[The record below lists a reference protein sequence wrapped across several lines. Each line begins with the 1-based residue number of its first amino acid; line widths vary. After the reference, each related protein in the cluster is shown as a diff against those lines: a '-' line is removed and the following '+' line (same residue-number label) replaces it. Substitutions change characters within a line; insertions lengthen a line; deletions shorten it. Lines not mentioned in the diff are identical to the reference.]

1 MRQEARRTGR
11 RRRIAAAGMAAAVAI
26 AVAACGGSSSGGGNG
41 KLTVGIP
48 PVISGADV
56 YVAQQQGYFA
66 AHHLKVAVK
75 SLNGGAAIVPALESG
90 AVQVGE
96 TNVVSVIQG
105 AAHGISEP
113 CFAGANTDPKGGAY
127 LSLVAGPKSGA
138 HSAAD
143 LKGKTV
149 AVNAVDG
156 VNQLLVSAYLTAHG
170 VHPSSVHFIALQ
182 YPDMPGALTAG
193 RVDAAVTSEPFTT
206 ISRGRGGV
214 LLAGTPLQYVHGAP
228 TYSCWNASAS
238 WLSSHKKQAREF
250 AAAMDQADAWINA
263 HPAAF
268 RKLAAAHLTMTPAI
282 LSKITLP
289 VFTGA
294 LSAGDI
300 TNWESAAK
308 QYGLITAA
316 PAMTKVL
323 EQP

>member
-1 MRQEARRTGR
+1 MTQHYHRTGR
-11 RRRIAAAGMAAAVAI
+11 WRRIAVGCTAAAVA
-26 AVAACGGSSSGGGNG
+26 VGVTACGGSSSAGGNG
-41 KLTVGIP
+41 ALTIGIP

-56 YVAQQQGYFA
+56 YVAQERGYFA
-66 AHHLKVAVK
+66 AHHLKVTVK
-75 SLNGGAAIVPALESG
+75 SLNGGAAIVPAMESG
-90 AVQVGE
+90 TVQIGE

-105 AAHGISEP
+105 ASHGINEP
-113 CFAGANTDPKGGAY
+113 CFAGANTDPKSGAY

-138 HSAAD
+138 HSAAG

-156 VNQLLVSAYLTAHG
+156 VNQLLVSAYLAANG
-170 VHPSSVHFIALQ
+170 VKPSSVHFIALQ

-214 LLAGTPLQYVHGAP
+214 LLAPTPLQYVSGAP

-238 WLSSHKKQAREF
+238 WLKSHSSQAREF
-250 AAAMDQADAWINA
+250 AAAMDQADAWITA

-268 RKLAAAHLTMTPAI
+268 RKLASAHVKMSPAI

-294 LSAGDI
+294 LSTGDV
-300 TNWESAAK
+300 TSWESAAK
-308 QYGLITAA
+308 QYGLINAA
-316 PAMTKVL
+316 PTMTKVL
-323 EQP
+323 AQP